1 MMLIFSSAGF
11 FQKIKV
17 QLISLKPK
25 YTSNS
30 HALILTVFEIEY
42 FLSLLLEASIDLNH
56 QNNYNS
62 NLKKDNWDLET
73 YRKS

>member
-1 MMLIFSSAGF
+1 MMLIFSSAGL

-17 QLISLKPK
+17 QLISLNRKLKSIKIFKK
-25 YTSNS
+25 YTSNV

-56 QNNYNS
+56 
-62 NLKKDNWDLET
+62 
-73 YRKS
+73 